1 MHNLYIL
8 APLYCMLTKTRI
20 LIIFI
25 KGIWIQM
32 IEKTKVEKK
41 MYRNRVH
48 VLNVGTILE
57 IINFV
62 RKF

>member
-1 MHNLYIL
+1 
-8 APLYCMLTKTRI
+8 MLTKTRI